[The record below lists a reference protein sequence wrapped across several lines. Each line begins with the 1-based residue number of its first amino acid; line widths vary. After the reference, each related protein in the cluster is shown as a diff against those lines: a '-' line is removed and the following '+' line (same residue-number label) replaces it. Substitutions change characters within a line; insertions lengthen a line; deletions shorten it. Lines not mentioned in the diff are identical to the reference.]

1 MIFCTLCNFLKP
13 LATINLLKSFT
24 FFGNFCKVVKI
35 FHFSSEISFGQLLQT
50 FGKFLSGQTNGEH
63 NDAYSMF
70 IVQSLAI
77 DRQRRNAQAP
87 GAPGAPAG
95 GPGAPGAPGAPGG
108 PGSNFPNNQGM

>member
-1 MIFCTLCNFLKP
+1 M
-13 LATINLLKSFT
+13 
-24 FFGNFCKVVKI
+24 
-35 FHFSSEISFGQLLQT
+35 
-50 FGKFLSGQTNGEH
+50 H

-108 PGSNFPNNQGM
+108 PGSNFPNNQGL